1 MSHVVPPVPHIKLG
15 IVSKLYQI
23 FLSKTQ
29 QQDSIETSTTR
40 EDQEEKWECRS
51 EKLLEKE
58 AKLLHSG
65 CVFIDFENLKDR
77 FEARLPEDWS
87 TLDNIAKRSYNKSN
101 KESENE

>member
-15 IVSKLYQI
+15 IVLKLYQI

-58 AKLLHSG
+58 AKPLHSG